1 MDVDAGVGVAER
13 RRQIDNVPADSHCVV
28 VEHSAPV
35 LETKELIQAVTGA
48 KSDPCFLR
56 LLRADHKAS
65 VVAWPEAAG
74 DLVGLLTIC
83 GARHA
88 QPPGQAVLESPPEA
102 LAAAL

>member
-65 VVAWPEAAG
+65 VVAWAERGEGPG
-74 DLVGLLTIC
+74 WLPQNW
-83 GARHA
+83 GAR
-88 QPPGQAVLESPPEA
+88 PGQPAWPAGPQGA
-102 LAAAL
+102 PHGAA

>member
-65 VVAWPEAAG
+65 VVAWEEAAE
-74 DLVGLLTIC
+74 DLGGVLKNG
-83 GARHA
+83 GARRGPLA
-88 QPPGQAVLESPPEA
+88 GPAVPKGPP
-102 LAAAL
+102 

>member
-65 VVAWPEAAG
+65 VVAWPEAARRRHW
-74 DLVGLLTIC
+74 LVSIDS
-83 GARHA
+83 APQSRR
-88 QPPGQAVLESPPEA
+88 PRQAGPYTSP
-102 LAAAL
+102 

>member
-65 VVAWPEAAG
+65 VVAWREAAEDPG
-74 DLVGLLTIC
+74 GLVTNC
-83 GARHA
+83 GASHA
-88 QPPGQAVLESPPEA
+88 PLPGPAGLKGPPQ
-102 LAAAL
+102 

>member
-65 VVAWPEAAG
+65 VVAWQEAAG
-74 DLVGLLTIC
+74 GPGGLLTIC
-83 GARHA
+83 GARQSQLA
-88 QPPGQAVLESPPEA
+88 CQAVPTGAP
-102 LAAAL
+102 

>member
-65 VVAWPEAAG
+65 VVAWEEAAG
-74 DLVGLLTIC
+74 ELVGFFPIV
-83 GARHA
+83 GA
-88 QPPGQAVLESPPEA
+88 QPSQVARPAGLEEAPQA
-102 LAAAL
+102 LAI